1 MHQEAVKHRCL
12 LMSRCTLSLCWSS
25 VTAPAASSLLLWRSN
40 LHPPQLLTLVLTCRR
55 DTGLSFG
62 KAASA
67 PGLLLLLLLFQ
78 CCGSHAVAGQILLL
92 GIIVAELQRHAS

>member
-1 MHQEAVKHRCL
+1 MHQEAAKHRCL

-67 PGLLLLLLLFQ
+67 PGLLLLLLLPWLFVELLV
-78 CCGSHAVAGQILLL
+78 SGQRLMRSKGLP
-92 GIIVAELQRHAS
+92 GTMKP

>member
-1 MHQEAVKHRCL
+1 MHQEEVKHRCL

-40 LHPPQLLTLVLTCRR
+40 LHPQQLLTLVLTCRR

-67 PGLLLLLLLFQ
+67 PGLLLLLPWLF
-78 CCGSHAVAGQILLL
+78 VELLL
-92 GIIVAELQRHAS
+92 SGQRLMRSKGLPGTMKP